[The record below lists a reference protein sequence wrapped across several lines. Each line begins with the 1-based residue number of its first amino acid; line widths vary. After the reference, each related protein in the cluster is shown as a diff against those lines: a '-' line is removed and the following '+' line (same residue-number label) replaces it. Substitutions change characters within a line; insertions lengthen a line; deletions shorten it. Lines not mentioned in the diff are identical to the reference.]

1 MVIII
6 HYSRKVYSM
15 TCSLAVTLALGLSGV
30 VARRLSGA
38 HTWATPLSVCACVCV
53 CVQSVHI
60 PHPLECLTHQ
70 IYCSVYFQSN
80 GLLCCHC
87 CPGFKMEA
95 ISIVWASS
103 CAVCN
108 VHGPF
113 LSSVLFPV
121 CTSPPTPPTGNYCM
135 CLQAKLNLSCPWT
148 PPVLPAVP

>member
-1 MVIII
+1 MLISSSTRLGIVRSSCLQALRST
-6 HYSRKVYSM
+6 HLGH
-15 TCSLAVTLALGLSGV
+15 TSL
-30 VARRLSGA
+30 
-38 HTWATPLSVCACVCV
+38 CVCMRV
-53 CVQSVHI
+53 CVQSVHM

-87 CPGFKMEA
+87 CPGFKVEV
-95 ISIVWASS
+95 ISIVWANS

-121 CTSPPTPPTGNYCM
+121 CTSPATPPTGNYCM
-135 CLQAKLNLSCPWT
+135 CLQAKLHLSCPLLLCYMQFPNST
-148 PPVLPAVP
+148 CR